1 MLMKPHSRYLSEE
14 AVKRALHIDS
24 FRNLSKDK
32 VMKFASMIPYMDKD
46 VALSIINQFPT
57 FADFGKT
64 IISSYME
71 MCNSILARN
80 NESQAAVIQGYQT
93 ILTALSKKM
102 DNPEITEDERKSL
115 TEDMIS
121 VADKIA
127 EADLQ
132 NKKFLERMGTKA
144 LLCVSVIF
152 AGIAAGIGINSVL
165 GGDSIP
171 EICEDADDTDDS
183 EDM

>member
-1 MLMKPHSRYLSEE
+1 
-14 AVKRALHIDS
+14 
-24 FRNLSKDK
+24 
-32 VMKFASMIPYMDKD
+32 
-46 VALSIINQFPT
+46 
-57 FADFGKT
+57 
-64 IISSYME
+64 
-71 MCNSILARN
+71 
-80 NESQAAVIQGYQT
+80 
-93 ILTALSKKM
+93 
-102 DNPEITEDERKSL
+102 
-115 TEDMIS
+115 MIS

-183 EDM
+183 EDL